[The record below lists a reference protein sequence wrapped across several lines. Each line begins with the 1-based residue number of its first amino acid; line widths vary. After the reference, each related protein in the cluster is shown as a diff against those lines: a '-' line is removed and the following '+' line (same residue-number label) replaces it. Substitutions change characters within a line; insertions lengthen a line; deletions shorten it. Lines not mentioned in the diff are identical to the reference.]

1 MDKASLR
8 KQMKQLKSELSEQ
21 QKLDAEINAL
31 NLLGKCL
38 VFQNA
43 KNVLVYNSLPDEIR
57 TNLLLETWGE
67 RKNLFLPRVN
77 GGDLDILAYSK
88 DAMQKGAF
96 DIYEP
101 TGESLHDVREMD
113 LIVVPGVAFDLNG
126 NRLGRGKGYYDKLL
140 CKATCPKLGYIYD
153 LQLLDEIPAEGH
165 DVPMNLIVTDKRII
179 SL

>member
-43 KNVLVYNSLPDEIR
+43 KNILVYNSLPDEIR

-67 RKNLFLPRVN
+67 RKNLF
-77 GGDLDILAYSK
+77 
-88 DAMQKGAF
+88 
-96 DIYEP
+96 
-101 TGESLHDVREMD
+101 
-113 LIVVPGVAFDLNG
+113 
-126 NRLGRGKGYYDKLL
+126 
-140 CKATCPKLGYIYD
+140 
-153 LQLLDEIPAEGH
+153 
-165 DVPMNLIVTDKRII
+165 
-179 SL
+179 